1 MIPRSKSSTAVASDR
16 SLSVEHI
23 WDARVIMLLTHGVR
37 YVQGTK
43 FMKSSYR
50 PLFVSFLK
58 IVIL

>member
-1 MIPRSKSSTAVASDR
+1 MIPRSKSSTAVVSDC
-16 SLSVEHI
+16 SLSDEHI
-23 WDARVIMLLTHGVR
+23 WDARVTMLLTHGVR
-37 YVQGTK
+37 YVQGIK